1 MQTKWKKGD
10 YSIVPNKEAIRGL
23 PAPTRS
29 VYLAVCDR
37 ADEDGVCWPSFKT
50 LAKDAGVS
58 KPTAITHIEKL
69 VELGF
74 LLCEKRHKKGK
85 KESDSNVYTV
95 LLKEGEGGKGGLP
108 PVVKEFNHPSK
119 GVLPGV
125 VKEVDRNYNHIT
137 IHKEDTSVSNE
148 TQSHPSS
155 LSGGKEKE
163 KKGSAQRKEKDN
175 GLNPA
180 FAKYRPLVIKEFEA
194 IDPVNAP
201 RWYANVTELKAI
213 DQLLAYIVK
222 SNKQPESL
230 VAAVKFL
237 KETNTE
243 PFAPT
248 AYKPSEWLRKF
259 VKWLDFMKE
268 RERKKKEV
276 ERKEVVY

>member
-137 IHKEDTSVSNE
+137 IPKEDTSVSDE
-148 TQSHPSS
+148 TPSVSSQS
-155 LSGGKEKE
+155 LEGTNA
-163 KKGSAQRKEKDN
+163 KKNVSAS
-175 GLNPA
+175 GLNPDYNTIRPKAIKA
-180 FAKYRPLVIKEFEA
+180 FEE

-201 RWYANVTELKAI
+201 KWYANKTELKAL
-213 DQLLAYIVK
+213 DSLFAYIVK
-222 SNKQPESL
+222 GGKQPEALLSAIHL
-230 VAAVKFL
+230 L
-237 KETNTE
+237 KQTNTE
-243 PFAPT
+243 DFAPRV
-248 AYKPSEWLRKF
+248 YKPSEWMRKF
-259 VKWLDFMKE
+259 PKWLDFM
-268 RERKKKEV
+268 RERQRKANA
-276 ERKEVVY
+276 ERKEAVY